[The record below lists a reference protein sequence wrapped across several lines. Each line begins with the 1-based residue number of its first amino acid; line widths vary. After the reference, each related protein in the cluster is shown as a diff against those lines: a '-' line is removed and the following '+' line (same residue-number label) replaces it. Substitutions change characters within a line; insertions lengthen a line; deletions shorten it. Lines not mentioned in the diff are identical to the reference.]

1 MSSQDDMATT
11 NGVSGL
17 PPPGKV
23 SGVCVCVRVCV
34 CGCLWVGGCGCVV
47 LNLVCLCVCMC
58 VFCGGVCMYV
68 NILWMFVC
76 KHVQYIFVCV
86 YCICVHA
93 CVHFDLSL
101 YDESTS
107 RLGCWTFLGGHSS
120 LSQVLLEPCWNYT
133 DHLAT
138 YLWVWVEGE
147 QWQTFSKNG
156 HWNLPFLICLM
167 KDNMDSPD
175 KSMGQSECWLL
186 VAEATSQFTTP

>member
-23 SGVCVCVRVCV
+23 SGVCVCV
-34 CGCLWVGGCGCVV
+34 
-47 LNLVCLCVCMC
+47 CLCVCVSVC
-58 VFCGGVCMYV
+58 VWVCCIEFC
-68 NILWMFVC
+68 L
-76 KHVQYIFVCV
+76 FVCV
-86 YCICVHA
+86 YVCFVGVYVCMWISFECLSASMFSTSLCMCTASVCMHA
-93 CVHFDLSL
+93 CIHFDLSL

-120 LSQVLLEPCWNYT
+120 LSQMLLEPCWNYT

-156 HWNLPFLICLM
+156 HWNLRFLICLM

-175 KSMGQSECWLL
+175 KFMGQSEWWLL